1 MSALA
6 FPPVLDTRSYQE
18 LVDEALARIPIH
30 NPDWT
35 NFNESDPG
43 VTLVELFAFLTES
56 LLYRA
61 NQIPERNRR
70 AFLSLLGVPLKPAT
84 AAAGAISLSND
95 TGPLQTTTLG
105 SDLEVLAGQVPF
117 RTELGLDL
125 LPAVGRAY
133 YKRPIPNPPQQTIDH
148 YAALYASYTEPA
160 PDLTKLSLY
169 DTVEL
174 TPDESGG
181 VDLAATADGSLWI
194 ALLLRPVDGTG
205 QVALARARAALA
217 GRTLSLGIVPMFGDP
232 EVKLSP
238 LGRSASEAQAVLSY
252 RLPSVAADGSLGSGA
267 GRGPSYRVLDAV
279 ATTNVLDEPGVVQ
292 LTLPNESGLAYWLDV
307 GALEAGAGDMPP
319 PFEDT
324 NLAAR
329 LITWLRITAPSGGRA
344 KLIWAGIN
352 AAQVTQ
358 QARAADETLP
368 AGTGAPDQVVG
379 LAHQPVIADSV
390 RVTVDGTAWTR
401 VDDLYAAGAEVPV
414 PDLRL
419 PPGAPPAPAAIATA
433 YTVDAATGII
443 RFGDGLHGARPAL
456 NATLRASYAYAS
468 GGAGNV
474 GAGSI
479 SSSPAL
485 PAGISVTNP
494 VRTWGGADAEAVD
507 DGEKQIARWLQHR
520 DRLVSADDFEA
531 IVRRTPGIEVGR
543 IDVIPAFNPELSP
556 NSPGDAP
563 GAVTLML
570 IPAVD
575 PAHPGA
581 PQPDQPF
588 LDAVCSYID
597 PRRLVTTEVFL
608 RGPSYKPIWLSVGL
622 QVVAGTSV
630 AVVCEAVKAAL
641 LAFLAPLPAA
651 PGQPPFQHSETGWPR
666 LKSVLPLELVAVAS
680 RVDGVDLVAGVLVT
694 ADATGD
700 GSAPVTM
707 SGLELPFVSGI
718 SVLQGDPL
726 ALSQLMGSAPPSPSV
741 PTTVVPVPVIPD
753 SC

>member
-84 AAAGAISLSND
+84 AANGIISLAND

-117 RTELGLDL
+117 RTALGLDL
-125 LPAVGRAY
+125 LPVEGRTY
-133 YKRPIPNPPQQTIDH
+133 YKQRIINPPQATLDH
-148 YAALYASYTEPA
+148 YAALYASYTQAA
-160 PDLTKLSLY
+160 PDLTTLRLY
-169 DTVEL
+169 ETVEL
-174 TPDESGG
+174 TPEESSG
-181 VDLAATADGSLWI
+181 VDLATTADHSLWI
-194 ALLLRPVDGTG
+194 AVLLRPVDGTG
-205 QVALARARAALA
+205 PAAHARARAALA
-217 GRTLSLGIVPMFGDP
+217 GKILSLGIIPIFGDP
-232 EVKLSP
+232 EAKLSP
-238 LGRSASEAQAVLSY
+238 LGRSASEAQATLGYS
-252 RLPSVAADGSLGSGA
+252 LPNVAGDGSLGSGA
-267 GRGPSYRVLDAV
+267 ARGPSYRALDSV
-279 ATTNVLDEPGVVQ
+279 ASTNVLDQPGIVQ
-292 LTLPNESGLAYWLDV
+292 LTLPGESGLAYWLDI
-307 GALEAGAGDMPP
+307 GALEAGAGEMPP
-319 PFEDT
+319 PLEDT

-329 LITWLRITAPSGGRA
+329 LITWLRISAPSGGHV

-358 QARAADETLP
+358 QARVSDEMLP
-368 AGTGAPDQVVG
+368 AGTGAPDQIVG
-379 LAHQPVIADSV
+379 LAHKPVIADAV
-390 RVTVDGTAWTR
+390 TVTVDGTAWTR
-401 VDDLYAAGAEVPV
+401 ADDLYSAGAEVPV

-419 PPGAPPAPAAIATA
+419 PPGAPPAATAIATV

-443 RFGDGLHGARPAL
+443 SFGDGLRGARPPL
-456 NATLRASYAYAS
+456 NAKLRADYAYAS

-474 GAGSI
+474 GPGSI

-494 VRTWGGADAEAVD
+494 VRTWGGADAEAVA
-507 DGEKQIARWLQHR
+507 DGEKQIARYLQHR
-520 DRLVSADDFEA
+520 DRLVSADDFDA
-531 IVRRTPGIEVGR
+531 IVRRTPGIDVGR

-556 NSPGDAP
+556 SSPGDAP

-588 LDAVCSYID
+588 LDAVCSYVD

-608 RGPSYKPIWLSVGL
+608 RGPSYKPIWVSVGL
-622 QVVAGTSV
+622 QVIAGVSV

-651 PGQPPFQHSETGWPR
+651 PDQRPFQHSDTGWPR
-666 LKSVLPLELVAVAS
+666 LKSVLALELLAVAS
-680 RVDGVDLVAGVLVT
+680 RVDGVDLVDPVLVT
-694 ADATGD
+694 AGGPGD
-700 GSAPVTM
+700 GSDPVPM
-707 SGLELPFVSGI
+707 SGLELPLVAGI

-726 ALSQLMGSAPPSPSV
+726 ALSQLMGTAPPSPSV
-741 PTTVVPVPVIPD
+741 PTTVVPIPVIPD